1 MTLTATFAADTG
13 LTTEMTAEAVIDA
26 LRHGKEPRR
35 AAAALGL
42 DLSLPHAGVGLSFIG
57 TQQRRWATAV
67 SWLDQPC
74 SREGPVAW
82 TVVQG
87 DVERE
92 LARLRGRLELV
103 VGADQVRAASGQ
115 VVSDVRDTATSF
127 QSAEAL
133 LRVLLHRQG
142 EVELPFQRAG
152 LAQVLLAVPA
162 DRLHAF
168 VDQHLGPI
176 AGRRDLLSTLECWL
190 ATGGSRQAVSER
202 LHLHRNSVG
211 YRVGLIKQLL
221 GVDPLEPQAAA
232 VLRTA
237 LAARELLVA
246 TAEPPA

>member
-1 MTLTATFAADTG
+1 MTVSATFAAAADV
-13 LTTEMTAEAVIDA
+13 TASPEAVIDD
-26 LRHGKEPRR
+26 LRNGKEPARS
-35 AAAALGL
+35 AAALGW
-42 DLSLPHAGVGLSFIG
+42 DLSLPHAGVGLSFVG
-57 TQQRRWATAV
+57 TRQQRWATAV

-82 TVVQG
+82 TVLQG

-92 LARLRGRLELV
+92 LAKLRHRLELV
-103 VGADQVRAASGQ
+103 VGADQVRGACGH
-115 VVSDVRDTATSF
+115 VVSDVRETAASF

-133 LRVLLHRQG
+133 LQVLQHRPG

-152 LAQVLLAVPA
+152 LAQVLLAVPT
-162 DRLHAF
+162 DRLRSF

-176 AGRRDLLSTLECWL
+176 VDRRDLLSTLECWL
-190 ATGGSRQAVSER
+190 ATSGSRQAVSER

-237 LAARELLVA
+237 LAARELLTA
-246 TAEPPA
+246 TSGTRD